1 MPFAAITKADQTQLP
16 DGEGKELVQQVCS
29 SSCHNAWMWSDL
41 RLDKEG
47 WANEVQDMAEMMV
60 EPRTSKELDLI
71 IGYLAKNF
79 GPESVTEKVNV
90 NKATAKELESSLSL
104 SSKDA
109 DSIVRY
115 RQKNG
120 AFKNWDDLKQVP
132 ELDAKKLEAKKD
144 RLVY

>member
-1 MPFAAITKADQTQLP
+1 
-16 DGEGKELVQQVCS
+16 
-29 SSCHNAWMWSDL
+29 
-41 RLDKEG
+41 
-47 WANEVQDMAEMMV
+47 MAEMMV
-60 EPRTSKELDLI
+60 EARTNKELDLI
-71 IGYLAKNF
+71 ISYLAKNF
-79 GPESVTEKVNV
+79 GPEPPTEKVNV

-120 AFKNWDDLKQVP
+120 FFKSWDDLKQVP
-132 ELDAKKLEAKKD
+132 DLDAKKLEAIKD